1 VANDVKLTIRVSD
14 NGSLDVVQKKA
25 KAAADSL
32 GGLGKAQRKA
42 GDAADHYQKRQKGVG
57 QAGLSSAKS
66 FSKMTTGISGGLVPA
81 YATLAANV
89 FAVTAAFGALQ
100 RAQATAQLEE
110 GLKIVGQAAGQNLPY
125 VASQIK
131 GITGAAV
138 SMKQAMESTAL
149 AISAGFSTKQLKE
162 LTKVAKGASLALGR
176 DMGDALTRLTKGT
189 AKLEPEILDELGI
202 LVRLDE
208 ASQKYADSMG
218 KPVDS
223 LTRFEKQQAFL
234 NATIEQGKKK
244 FDLIAE
250 SVAANPYDK
259 LAASFADLSK
269 ILLQLVGNV
278 LEPLVSL
285 LAKSPVALFGVLTMF
300 GSTIIK
306 SILPAVSDLA
316 AKQKEIA
323 SQAAVMAK
331 KASTVISTKYKEA
344 QATIKKLD
352 FSISPKYVQSLEKQ
366 FKSGKIS
373 AEELKKS
380 ITTLKI
386 SETQRNKQNIKYSG
400 EALINYKAE
409 TAAIVEQRL
418 AMEGLAAADKQKYTK
433 GAASAEARKGSNV
446 KGITARGFSEMEKT
460 TGVLDKLAVAYK
472 YAGLQMQGLTDRHN
486 KGVKGLARL
495 KVGFKAAAGAAML
508 MGSALLNM
516 IPIIGQI
523 LFVISLLWPYLEE
536 FFGKGA
542 VAKAA
547 DEVSKSMENT
557 SKITAQLTVKLG
569 DLESAEEKYMA
580 TLKVRSGLMEQIRSG
595 MAKIE
600 ETAEIERATKL
611 IELKTR
617 QQKAEQDV
625 LNMQKKGIF
634 SIEQIALMQKVATD
648 ASAAYTAMEE
658 EKVTVSN
665 EIIKGMLRE
674 QVIRMKV
681 GEGAIYYAEEIL
693 LLENEIKGL
702 KDGESQT
709 KKQLEGLDDR
719 LERTTHIFQE
729 TKGVIGA
736 YAELGRLSRKNA
748 AKARAEGKEE
758 IDALDAIIKGTE
770 RLGKLGAGDKKLAVN
785 EADIKA
791 LDNMG
796 KALGVSDSFSGSLKE
811 KAVETKRLYEEHL
824 DVLAEQPAITKV
836 HLALAS
842 ELGQVSK
849 NNAALKQAELDA
861 SLSALESE
869 KKRLESA
876 YAIKLAKAGNDENAQ
891 SVKKAAAEL
900 LVIEQKIAATDDDG
914 FKVGIARLNQ
924 EKQMLGFTDKML
936 ASQQK
941 LNSIKTASARRSLEL
956 LKAQQGL
963 SISAADELQLLRDRK
978 KLENEKNEEG
988 KTLKEQKETAALDRI
1003 RIEFDLLNLQ
1013 FALEKS
1019 KIERL
1024 LEEDKLSGKTA
1035 ETALA
1040 TIDKLRGGV
1049 SGAKAKAVEVKKA
1062 EFADK
1067 DAEDAN
1073 KEALLGLKI
1082 AKEARK
1088 LELDQ
1093 IDLKIQNAER
1103 LGDRQRV
1110 LDLRDEQHKKIITQ
1124 LEKERGELVE
1134 GSATYE
1140 YDLALKT
1147 LEIEKQR
1154 LAKRKEDRAAQIATI
1169 DKFASATGSATVAQ
1183 GAKNSLARADR
1194 AANIASL
1201 DAEASKDGLSD
1212 EDRAAKVRAVDAAK
1226 KSNMIATREEASL
1239 SMNALAEDLRAIGPE
1254 GELMALTLDG
1264 IASLNT
1270 AFTLLGEDGGSALD
1284 KVQAGLA
1291 VVGAILTMGSQIQKQ
1306 ASAEKIKAIDSEIA
1320 AEKNRDGKSA
1330 ASVAKLKSLEKKKD
1344 AAARK
1349 SFETQKKMKMAQTVV
1364 ATATG
1369 AIEAYATGMSIGGAA
1384 GPVVGAMLAGLVIAM
1399 GAKSLAT
1406 IASTS
1411 YQGGGS
1417 SGAGGAGAGAA
1428 TSISMGNRKSSADM
1442 AKSQSAAGELAD
1454 FRGQDGTGG
1463 AENFKP
1469 AFSGAKYRGAGG
1481 NVGFVV
1487 GERGPELFVPETP
1500 GRVVANDDIGEGNV
1514 QAITFNINTVD
1525 ATGVEELLVEQRGNI
1540 IGMLRDASNSYGEP
1554 FMEKVDTSSMTP
1566 TQGAGLF
1573 GGGIERAYGSN
1584 TFKRR

>member
-1 VANDVKLTIRVSD
+1 MANDVKLTIRVSD

-32 GGLGKAQRKA
+32 GRVGKAQRNA

-57 QAGLSSAKS
+57 QAGLSSAKA

-89 FAVTAAFGALQ
+89 FAITAAFGALQ

-131 GITGAAV
+131 DITGSAV

-208 ASQKYADSMG
+208 ASQTYADAND
-218 KPVDS
+218 KAVDS

-250 SVAANPYDK
+250 SVEANPYDK

-269 ILLQLVGNV
+269 ILLQIVGNV

-285 LAKSPVALFGVLTMF
+285 LAKNPVALLGVLVMF
-300 GSTIIK
+300 GSTIVK

-316 AKQKEIA
+316 SKQKQIA
-323 SQAAVMAK
+323 AQAAVMAK

-373 AEELKKS
+373 SEELKKS

-386 SETQRNKQNIKYSG
+386 SETQRNKQNKKYSG

-409 TAAIVEQRL
+409 TAAIVEQRM

-433 GAASAEARKGSNV
+433 GAASSEARKGSNV

-516 IPIIGQI
+516 IPYIGQL
-523 LFVISLLWPYLEE
+523 LFVLSLLWPYLEKLW
-536 FFGKGA
+536 GKGA

-569 DLESAEEKYMA
+569 DLQSAEEKYMA

-617 QQKAEQDV
+617 QHKAEQDV
-625 LNMQKKGIF
+625 INMQNKGF
-634 SIEQIALMQKVATD
+634 TAEQIALMQKVATD

-658 EKVTVSN
+658 KEVTVKN
-665 EIIKGMLRE
+665 KIIKGMLSE

-693 LLENEIKGL
+693 QLENEIKNL
-702 KDGESQT
+702 KDKGSQT
-709 KKQLEGLDDR
+709 KEQLKALDNR
-719 LERTTHIFQE
+719 LKVTTQVFKE
-729 TKGVIGA
+729 TEGVIGA
-736 YAELGRLSRKNA
+736 YEELGRLSRKNA

-770 RLGKLGAGDKKLAVN
+770 RLGELGAGDKKIPVN
-785 EADIKA
+785 EADVKA
-791 LDNMG
+791 LDSMG
-796 KALGVSDSFSGSLKE
+796 KALGIADDFSGSLKE

-824 DVLAEQPAITKV
+824 DVLAEQPAITKT

-842 ELGQVSK
+842 ELGKVSK

-876 YAIKLAKAGNDENAQ
+876 LAIKLAKAGGDKNAQ

-900 LVIEQKIAATDDDG
+900 LVIEQKIAATEDDG

-988 KTLKEQKETAALDRI
+988 ESLKERKETAALDRI
-1003 RIEFDLLNLQ
+1003 RIEFELLNLQ

-1024 LEEDKLSGKTA
+1024 RDEDKLSDKAA
-1035 ETALA
+1035 ETALD

-1049 SGAKAKAVEVKKA
+1049 SGAKTLAVEAKKA

-1067 DAEDAN
+1067 DAEDTN
-1073 KEALLGLKI
+1073 KEALLGLRI

-1093 IDLKIQNAER
+1093 IDLKIQNAEM

-1110 LDLRDEQHKKIITQ
+1110 LDLRDEQHEKIITQ
-1124 LEKERGELVE
+1124 LKKERSELVE
-1134 GSATYE
+1134 TSATYE

-1147 LEIEKQR
+1147 LELEKQR

-1169 DKFASATGSATVAQ
+1169 DKFAAATGSATVAQ

-1201 DAEASKDGLSD
+1201 QD
-1212 EDRAAKVRAVDAAK
+1212 AVDKADPEDNKAETDALNAAK

-1264 IASLNT
+1264 IASINT

-1284 KVQAGLA
+1284 KVKAGLA

-1384 GPVVGAMLAGLVIAM
+1384 GPIVGAMLAGLVIAM

-1417 SGAGGAGAGAA
+1417 SGAGAGGAGAA

-1442 AKSQSAAGELAD
+1442 AKSQSAAGELAY